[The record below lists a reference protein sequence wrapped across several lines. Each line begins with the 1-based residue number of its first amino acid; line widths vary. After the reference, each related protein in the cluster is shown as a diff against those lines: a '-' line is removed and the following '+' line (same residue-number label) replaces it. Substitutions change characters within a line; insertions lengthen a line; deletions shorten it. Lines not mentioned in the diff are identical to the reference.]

1 MAKSKRGGPPK
12 GWKQAEYD
20 LFKRQVANYNK
31 RVRALRKRTRPE
43 LLKFAPEPTTVKGLL
58 ASQGKR
64 EAKRTAKAL
73 EQFRES
79 GLQWT
84 MYQGQPMLKAQKAI
98 IERNLER
105 ENKRRRQLAKK
116 VKEAFSLENVMVFGN
131 LDTKISKL
139 AVVPGSGRSMISEAK
154 STGADVF
161 LTGDIGHH
169 EGLDPDDMGMCVID
183 AGHYGLEQVFID
195 DMKDLIRT
203 HFSDMN
209 VITYK
214 AGSPY
219 KVV

>member
-1 MAKSKRGGPPK
+1 MG
-12 GWKQAEYD
+12 D
-20 LFKRQVANYNK
+20 QVADRLNLK
-31 RVRALRKRTRPE
+31 EIQGPVE
-43 LLKFAPEPTTVKGLL
+43 LSKSHNEKAFGKGI
-58 ASQGKR
+58 GIV
-64 EAKRTAKAL
+64 AK
-73 EQFRES
+73 
-79 GLQWT
+79 
-84 MYQGQPMLKAQKAI
+84 
-98 IERNLER
+98 IEDGISVGEY
-105 ENKRRRQLAKK
+105 AKK
-116 VKEAFSLENVMVFGN
+116 VKEAFSLENVIVFGN

-169 EGLDPDDMGMCVID
+169 EGLDAVDMGMCVID

-203 HFSDMN
+203 YFSDMN